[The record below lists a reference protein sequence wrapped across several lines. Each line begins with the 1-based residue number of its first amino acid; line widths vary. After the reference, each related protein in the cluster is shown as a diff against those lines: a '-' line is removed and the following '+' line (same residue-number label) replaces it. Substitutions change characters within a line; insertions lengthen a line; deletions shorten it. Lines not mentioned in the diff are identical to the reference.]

1 MKIKEEIMTNDAK
14 KWMPW
19 NWFKDEENE
28 DRSKF
33 KPFSRDN
40 LPDFPKPSREQME
53 PLLNM
58 QREFERLM
66 EKMSSQI
73 QQAGFG
79 FGNGGAN
86 ENALFKPR
94 VDIRESKK
102 DYVIEV
108 DVPGVDDKDVTLEI
122 LDDKLFVQGEKSHRK
137 EDKNDKEGY
146 HLVERSY
153 GSFRRV
159 LNLPGDADRDNVDA
173 RFKNGV
179 LEITIPKKEL
189 KKPEEKGRKIEI
201 KKAA

>member
-1 MKIKEEIMTNDAK
+1 MTNEAK

-33 KPFSRDN
+33 KRFSRDD
-40 LPDFPKPSREQME
+40 LPDFPKPSRQQME

-66 EKMSSQI
+66 DKMSSQI

-79 FGNGGAN
+79 FGDGGAN
-86 ENALFKPR
+86 ENALFKPQI
-94 VDIRESKK
+94 DIRESKK
-102 DYVIEV
+102 NYVIEI
-108 DVPGVDDKDVTLEI
+108 DVPGVDEKDVTLEI
-122 LDDKLFVQGEKSHRK
+122 LDDKLFVQGEKSHKK

-179 LEITIPKKEL
+179 LEVTIPKKEL
-189 KKPEEKGRKIEI
+189 EKPEEKGRKIEI